1 MCKNAITNK
10 EEQPLMVT
18 IRCATYNHEPYIR
31 QCLEGFVMQKTN
43 FRFEAIVHDDASTD
57 GTADIIREYAKKY
70 PDIIKPILE
79 TENQYSKHDGSIR
92 RIMNAHTRGK
102 YVAMCEGDDYWTDP
116 FKLQKQVDFL
126 ELNKEYS
133 FCCTR
138 YKIYDEDKLC
148 FLKEYAY
155 SYYNNTD
162 LEIDVSLF
170 TKVWVTQ
177 ILTTVIRKDC
187 YLLVQREADKYKYF
201 KDVHMYYLLLKL
213 GKGIS
218 LNTFTGVYRWHNGGV
233 ASKISIENKA
243 INGYNTYRE
252 LYLRND
258 GDGYLL
264 NRYKKALLGYVRY
277 SAVSIKLLKVLFEN
291 MGLFKGLDLV
301 NYLFSFFMPK
311 CCWKIVLKGYM
322 FMRLNRQCEK

>member
-1 MCKNAITNK
+1 MGQDIKTIR

-18 IRCATYNHEPYIR
+18 IRCITYNHEPYIR

-57 GTADIIREYAKKY
+57 GTAVIIREYAEKY
-70 PDIIKPILE
+70 PEIIKPIFE
-79 TENQYSKHDGSIR
+79 TENQYSKHDGSLR
-92 RIMNAHTRGK
+92 RIMNEHTHGK
-102 YVAMCEGDDYWTDP
+102 YIALCEGDDYWIDP
-116 FKLQKQVDFL
+116 LKLQKQVDFL

-138 YKIYDEDKLC
+138 YKIYDEDKSC
-148 FLKEYAY
+148 FFKEYAY

-177 ILTTVIRKDC
+177 ILTTVTRKDC

-201 KDVHMYYLLLKL
+201 KDVHMYYL

-233 ASKISIENKA
+233 ASKISIENKTK
-243 INGYNTYRE
+243 NGYNTYRE
-252 LYLRND
+252 LYLQND
-258 GDGYLL
+258 GDDYLL
-264 NRYKKALLGYVRY
+264 NRYKKALLDYVRY

-291 MGLFKGLDLV
+291 MGLFKSLDLV
-301 NYLFSFFMPK
+301 NYLISFFIPK